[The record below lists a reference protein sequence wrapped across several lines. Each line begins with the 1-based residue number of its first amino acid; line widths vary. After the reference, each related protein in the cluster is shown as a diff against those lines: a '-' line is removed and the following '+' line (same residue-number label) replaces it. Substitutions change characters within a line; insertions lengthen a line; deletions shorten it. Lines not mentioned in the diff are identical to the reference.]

1 MYIYVCL
8 QVLGTPYVLNLLHIL
23 QSMVL
28 IERDSSDAEMVWPLL
43 EEMTEKA
50 VLMNEPERIEVFR
63 RKSLEIITEALRRRK
78 SNTAGEFTFINILH
92 QYHVLYRCSVVTYNI
107 NLRFFFPA
115 SSF

>member
-1 MYIYVCL
+1 MYIYACL

-92 QYHVLYRCSVVTYNI
+92 QYHVYI
-107 NLRFFFPA
+107 I
-115 SSF
+115 

>member
-1 MYIYVCL
+1 M
-8 QVLGTPYVLNLLHIL
+8 GTPYVLNLLHIL

-78 SNTAGEFTFINILH
+78 SNTAGE
-92 QYHVLYRCSVVTYNI
+92 
-107 NLRFFFPA
+107 LRIH
-115 SSF
+115 